1 VPRAQQAKESM
12 KHAKRILKRLEESQ
26 ARSQTLRMAEAA
38 AAATE
43 KIHQYHEML
52 EVPDPAA

>member
-1 VPRAQQAKESM
+1 
-12 KHAKRILKRLEESQ
+12 
-26 ARSQTLRMAEAA
+26 MAEAA